1 MMKWQGSGLRNMQ
14 SDCMDKCV
22 VGNKYERVL
31 CVRSFSFNILKN
43 IVIECEEWI
52 NFFKLKCK

>member
-1 MMKWQGSGLRNMQ
+1 MQ
-14 SDCMDKCV
+14 SDCMDKYV

-43 IVIECEEWI
+43 IA
-52 NFFKLKCK
+52 

>member
-1 MMKWQGSGLRNMQ
+1 MQ
-14 SDCMDKCV
+14 SDCMDKYV